1 MSAGS
6 ITTTPAGP
14 TATPHF
20 APPPAADPATALGLG
35 LRVAVATTLCLLLTE
50 VFRLKM
56 TSLAV
61 YSAHMVMAQFTFT
74 SFQKG
79 IERIVGRVLGVAYG
93 LALVML
99 FRQTP
104 MLYFLLLAV
113 GMVGFFYI
121 FAANRLAYTALNG
134 GLFVA
139 FMAVVGLTAPGT
151 AQVAAV
157 NLIQQIIIGV
167 GVAFLINWVSDAERQ
182 WTIAVPGEPLWPP
195 RSDWL
200 SRAGMIATA
209 QMGTLLATLLL
220 ELPAVTTT
228 ISAAIIA
235 TAGDWRAMEHKAVQ
249 RAWGAAGGG
258 GYAMAAMFLLYLM
271 PRFVLLL
278 ALVFAGMF
286 LAAYFT
292 RVLRDWSYVALQ
304 AGLVMPMVLIGSN
317 DSIGSLA
324 LGYTRLQ
331 GVVIALIIS
340 EIVYFLWPWQ
350 MTLPTAAVSVDG
362 ERETR

>member
-1 MSAGS
+1 MSIAASGPVAP
-6 ITTTPAGP
+6 TTPP
-14 TATPHF
+14 TG
-20 APPPAADPATALGLG
+20 DPATALGLG

-61 YSAHMVMAQFTFT
+61 YSAHLVMAQFTFS

-93 LALVML
+93 LVLVML

-104 MLYFLLLAV
+104 MLYFLLLGL
-113 GMVGFFYI
+113 GMLGFFYV

-139 FMAVVGLTAPGT
+139 FMAVVGLTAPAT
-151 AQVAAV
+151 AQVAAA
-157 NLIQQIIIGV
+157 NLIQQIVIGV
-167 GVAFLINWVSDAERQ
+167 GVAFVVNWVSGEERQ
-182 WTIAVPGEPLWPP
+182 WTIAVPGQPLWPL
-195 RSDWL
+195 RGDWL
-200 SRAGMIATA
+200 SRAAMIATA

-220 ELPAVTTT
+220 DLPAVTTT

-235 TAGDWRAMEHKAVQ
+235 TAGDWRAMEYKAAQ
-249 RAWGAAGGG
+249 RAWGAAAGG
-258 GYAMAAMFLLYLM
+258 GYALAAMFLLYLM

-292 RVLRDWSYVALQ
+292 RALKDWSYVALQ
-304 AGLVMPMVLIGSN
+304 AGLVMPMVLIGSS
-317 DSIGSLA
+317 DSIGSLSLA
-324 LGYTRLQ
+324 YTRLE
-331 GVVIALIIS
+331 GVAIALAIS
-340 EIVYFLWPWQ
+340 EVVYFLWPWP
-350 MTLPTAAVSVDG
+350 MTAAAPAADSVDG
-362 ERETR
+362 EQPAH